1 MRKKQYNDQISRE
14 NFWEK
19 HFKGRNYIKWNP
31 EFEEAFLSDVD
42 KALDNMVDEKDQKWL
57 LIILK
62 RELEVDSNGDRVVKE
77 NYDHFCTINNE
88 PCPFWACVQD
98 QAIESYTIREVFNME
113 STVRVEAIENLG
125 KFHSKAVIEALLD
138 LLYDPDNNVRTV
150 AAISLARIGSDE
162 EKIINSLIKS
172 LKDKDRLVRESGC
185 LALGRLK
192 AEKAVPDLIFLWRN
206 DFISSVREA
215 AEAALREIG
224 GTDAEEAIKM
234 TNILAQ
240 EIRALT
246 EE

>member
-1 MRKKQYNDQISRE
+1 MYLKKISRLK
-14 NFWEK
+14 F
-19 HFKGRNYIKWNP
+19 F
-31 EFEEAFLSDVD
+31 FLF
-42 KALDNMVDEKDQKWL
+42 LD
-57 LIILK
+57 
-62 RELEVDSNGDRVVKE
+62 
-77 NYDHFCTINNE
+77 FCTINDE
-88 PCPFWACVQD
+88 LCPFWACVQD

-150 AAISLARIGSDE
+150 AAISLARTGSSDE
-162 EKIINSLIKS
+162 KVTNSLIKS
-172 LKDKDRLVRESGC
+172 LRDKDRLVRESGC

-224 GTDAEEAIKM
+224 GQDAEEAIRM
-234 TNILAQ
+234 TNILAK